1 MKLFT
6 LWALKQKSLDG
17 RSQRFCLDG
26 VHFRFSYHEN
36 DDVTKMMMMMM
47 MMMKTRTVMYAASGF
62 AQKSR
67 ICVRG

>member
-36 DDVTKMMMMMM
+36 YDVTKMMMMMM
-47 MMMKTRTVMYAASGF
+47 MKTRTMIMYAASGF
-62 AQKSR
+62 AQKSG